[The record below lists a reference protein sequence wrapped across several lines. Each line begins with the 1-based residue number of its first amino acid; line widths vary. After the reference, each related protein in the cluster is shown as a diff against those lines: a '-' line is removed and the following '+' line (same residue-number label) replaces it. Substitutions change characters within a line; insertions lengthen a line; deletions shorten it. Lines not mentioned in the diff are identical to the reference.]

1 MIISVAHSPP
11 VVKSLQDLTIIEAW
25 DSETNAPKY
34 VTFYYINHDEHV
46 YFGQSSKNKR
56 DITLDEYSAALKPV
70 RDDELYPTIPTDVSL
85 TIAPAD
91 LDDHTAFV
99 KRPGFVCYE
108 EMKGTSYIPS
118 VLLNETIIM
127 ETISELPHPNI
138 VKYYGCRIQRGRI
151 TAIVLEQLEWTLT
164 QYVHMPDFQQLSQV
178 RFIADLQSAV
188 DHLHSL
194 GLAHNDISPDNIM
207 IRNGQ
212 PILIDL
218 GSCQPFGN
226 HLQSLGTLGWCKE
239 TFFTSEQEHDA
250 YSMDKLRT
258 WLQDPE

>member
-1 MIISVAHSPP
+1 MFDLVIYLYRRSLLQYYGCSFKSIIFHLALNSSVRLFNYDNLRCA
-11 VVKSLQDLTIIEAW
+11 L
-25 DSETNAPKY
+25 APSCKVSARPDNY
-34 VTFYYINHDEHV
+34 RSVGLRDQHPKICTFYNINHDEHV

-138 VKYYGCRIQRGRI
+138 V
-151 TAIVLEQLEWTLT
+151 
-164 QYVHMPDFQQLSQV
+164 
-178 RFIADLQSAV
+178 
-188 DHLHSL
+188 
-194 GLAHNDISPDNIM
+194 
-207 IRNGQ
+207 
-212 PILIDL
+212 
-218 GSCQPFGN
+218 
-226 HLQSLGTLGWCKE
+226 
-239 TFFTSEQEHDA
+239 
-250 YSMDKLRT
+250 
-258 WLQDPE
+258 